1 MAYGYSLLTL
11 RWEADVDHIAPTV
24 AAYDVLA
31 PDYAERWFGLHL
43 GKPLARFQAHVPQ
56 GSWVL
61 DAGCG
66 PGRDAQSLQALGYRV
81 LGFDR
86 SVGMLSE
93 GRQRGVS
100 VPLALADLRR
110 LPLPVRSLGGI
121 WACASLLHLPKA
133 GLPVALTEFARV
145 LDSGHL
151 YLVLKEGEGE
161 GWQTEGRTGLH
172 RYFARYQLSELVSLL
187 EGSGFQ
193 VLERWLDPPGKGQR
207 HRWISVIATVRALR

>member
-1 MAYGYSLLTL
+1 
-11 RWEADVDHIAPTV
+11 
-24 AAYDVLA
+24 
-31 PDYAERWFGLHL
+31 
-43 GKPLARFQAHVPQ
+43 
-56 GSWVL
+56 
-61 DAGCG
+61 
-66 PGRDAQSLQALGYRV
+66 
-81 LGFDR
+81 
-86 SVGMLSE
+86 MLSE

-121 WACASLLHLPKA
+121 GACASLLHLPKA

-161 GWQTEGRTGLH
+161 GWQTEGRTGLR

-193 VLERWLDPPGKGQR
+193 VLEHWLDPPGKGQR
-207 HRWISVIATVRALR
+207 HRWISMIATVRALR